1 MMHDIQLTSLLVQN
15 ATNIDITNAAEEEE
29 KQLIPRP
36 ITKSVEDKYLEI
48 MKALQF
54 GKMSNVLMSYV

>member
-54 GKMSNVLMSYV
+54 GKKSKTLM